1 MRLKN
6 FRRFVFTWTTGTAL
20 GLVSL
25 GALAQ
30 GAPVFNDHSPSWYV
44 QGAVAEN
51 DAYSAS
57 LGATLPWR
65 QWSYA
70 LGSGQITGHWD
81 LFASHWSSRMA
92 NDDRQR
98 SYVFGVLPTL
108 RWRGDQGRSAWFA
121 QVGTG
126 LALATK
132 RYQSH
137 EKHFS
142 TRYNFGT
149 HLAVGANFGAQ
160 REHEIMLRIEHY
172 SNAGIKHPN
181 PGEDFLQ
188 LRYARR
194 F

>member
-6 FRRFVFTWTTGTAL
+6 FRRFIFTWTTGAAL
-20 GLVSL
+20 GLASW
-25 GALAQ
+25 GAQAQ
-30 GAPVFNDHSPSWYV
+30 PVFNDHSPTWYL

-51 DAYSAS
+51 DAYAAS
-57 LGATLPWR
+57 LGTTIPWR

-81 LFASHWSSRMA
+81 LFASHWSSRMS

-98 SYVFGVLPTL
+98 SFVFGVLPTL
-108 RWRGDQGRSAWFA
+108 RWRGDQGQSAWFA

-126 LALATK
+126 LALGTK
-132 RYQSH
+132 RYQSD

-142 TRYNFGT
+142 TRYNFAT
-149 HLAVGANFGAQ
+149 HLGIGANFGAQ
-160 REHEIMLRIEHY
+160 REHEIMLRLEHY

>member
-1 MRLKN
+1 MRLKV
-6 FRRFVFTWTTGTAL
+6 FRRFAYIGTTGAAL
-20 GLVSL
+20 GLASWGVQ
-25 GALAQ
+25 AQ
-30 GAPVFNDHSPSWYV
+30 PIFNDHSPTWYV

-51 DAYSAS
+51 NVHAAS

-70 LGSGQITGHWD
+70 IGPGQVTGHWD
-81 LFASHWSSRMA
+81 LFASHWASRKA
-92 NDDRQR
+92 DDNRQR
-98 SYVFGVLPTL
+98 FYVFGVLPTL
-108 RWRGDQGRSAWFA
+108 RWRGDQGQSAWFA

-126 LALATK
+126 VTLATE

-137 EKHFS
+137 YKRFS
-142 TRYNFGT
+142 TRYNFAT
-149 HLAVGANFGAQ
+149 HLAIGANFGAQ
-160 REHEIMLRIEHY
+160 REHELMLRVEHY

-188 LRYARR
+188 LRYAHR